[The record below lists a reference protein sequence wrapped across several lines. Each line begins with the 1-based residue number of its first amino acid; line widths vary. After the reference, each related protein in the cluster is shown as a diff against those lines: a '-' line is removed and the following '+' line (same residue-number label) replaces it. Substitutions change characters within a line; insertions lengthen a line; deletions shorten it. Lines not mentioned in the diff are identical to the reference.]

1 MGLSDCDHET
11 RSSSIVLHCIT
22 FRKRKG
28 IDCEH
33 DPPQDAGVLELWAK
47 QEKWHP
53 GDRQSLFAAVA
64 AVVSGGHPGQD
75 VAADNDTPRFEVFYP
90 GSYVDIAPSFVFPSV
105 TYLDMDKRTPR
116 FFGDHEGILEILAQ
130 HEGSPPD
137 PALAF
142 IHGDYGDTR
151 LLEAH
156 LGTKEEEKPQFD
168 LLVSLYA
175 GFISEHCTPYLK
187 IGGRLLVNPSHGD
200 AAMAS
205 IDPRYVLSGVVVEK
219 SESTTTTTTSSG
231 GGDGDDGGYHIE
243 QDNLET
249 HLIPKKKE
257 HTTIT
262 VETLHQTGRGIPYT
276 KSPFAY
282 LFTRVA

>member
-1 MGLSDCDHET
+1 
-11 RSSSIVLHCIT
+11 
-22 FRKRKG
+22 
-28 IDCEH
+28 
-33 DPPQDAGVLELWAK
+33 
-47 QEKWHP
+47 
-53 GDRQSLFAAVA
+53 
-64 AVVSGGHPGQD
+64 
-75 VAADNDTPRFEVFYP
+75 
-90 GSYVDIAPSFVFPSV
+90 
-105 TYLDMDKRTPR
+105 MDKRTPR
-116 FFGDHEGILEILAQ
+116 FLGDREGILEILAQ
-130 HEGSPPD
+130 HEGSPPG

-142 IHGDYGDTR
+142 IHGDYSDTR

-175 GFISEHCTPYLK
+175 GVISEHCTPCLK

-219 SESTTTTTTSSG
+219 SESTTTSSSSG
-231 GGDGDDGGYHIE
+231 DGGGGYHIE

-262 VETLHQTGRGIPYT
+262 VETLHQTGKGIPYT